1 VRVYAHRAGACF
13 RDRAEGDDGTM
24 NIVSSTVLTP
34 STLRAFAVEVSS
46 TIVMP
51 HKRG

>member
-1 VRVYAHRAGACF
+1 MPI
-13 RDRAEGDDGTM
+13 GTVPASATAPKVTTVCM

-46 TIVMP
+46 TIVIP
-51 HKRG
+51 HKHG